1 MPKQVLTTL
10 SFGEHLMDLPIDI
23 SGLSISVGPGLVIFF
38 DEKYDIRD
46 AEFHTVGSY
55 ADTAVVL
62 GYLVLDS
69 TSNEVRLFVDEYLM
83 DGVDTPFSFIRGS
96 NLTPLATLFQF
107 HVPPGTKSLLDIE
120 DWQHWRIIPEVQD
133 A

>member
-1 MPKQVLTTL
+1 
-10 SFGEHLMDLPIDI
+10 MDLTIDI
-23 SGLSISVGPGLVIFF
+23 RGLSVSVGPGLVIFF
-38 DEKYDIRD
+38 DKKYDLKD
-46 AEFHTVGSY
+46 AEVHTVGSY

-62 GYLVLDS
+62 GYLVLD
-69 TSNEVRLFVDEYLM
+69 TSAGEVRLFVDEYLM
-83 DGVDTPFSFIRGS
+83 DGVDAPFSFTRDS

-107 HVPPGTKSLLDIE
+107 HVPPGTTSLLDVE